1 MSKRVAKE
9 EVKKRE
15 RLRDEEQNNEQALEP
30 LMFDKS

>member
-1 MSKRVAKE
+1 MSKRGAKE

-30 LMFDKS
+30 LIFNKS